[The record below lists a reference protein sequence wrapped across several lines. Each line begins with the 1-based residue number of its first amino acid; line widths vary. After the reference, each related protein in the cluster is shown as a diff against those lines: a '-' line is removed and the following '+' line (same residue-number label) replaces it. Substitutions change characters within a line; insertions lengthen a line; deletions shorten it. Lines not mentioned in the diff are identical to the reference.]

1 MEKINIEEIMEQIR
15 ADIKERGLKDDE
27 IEFDSIVLLDGGNSS
42 FYSDEVYD
50 QLVNEIDKLSEVQ
63 SYRELY
69 GNPIERFIKKII
81 RRLVALCIA
90 PIVDDQNRFNKNVY
104 SGFVMNYRKF
114 QDDEIKL
121 QNLEKKMYEYE
132 KRIMEL
138 EKQLSGDKK

>member
-63 SYRELY
+63 SYRELC

-81 RRLVALCIA
+81 RRLVAFYIES
-90 PIVDDQNRFNKNVY
+90 IVDDQNRFNKNVY

>member
-1 MEKINIEEIMEQIR
+1 MAFYIE
-15 ADIKERGLKDDE
+15 
-27 IEFDSIVLLDGGNSS
+27 S
-42 FYSDEVYD
+42 
-50 QLVNEIDKLSEVQ
+50 
-63 SYRELY
+63 
-69 GNPIERFIKKII
+69 
-81 RRLVALCIA
+81 
-90 PIVDDQNRFNKNVY
+90 IVDDQNRFNKNVY

>member
-69 GNPIERFIKKII
+69 GNPVERFIKKII
-81 RRLVALCIA
+81 RRLVAFYIES
-90 PIVDDQNRFNKNVY
+90 IVDDQNRFNKNVY

>member
-81 RRLVALCIA
+81 RRLVAFYIES
-90 PIVDDQNRFNKNVY
+90 IVDDQNRFNKNVY